1 MRQDPKK
8 LYAAYG
14 ASTDRKAW
22 DGRSMPPYDKLGPQV
37 TAAWTVT
44 ALAAAGLDV
53 EHCDAALDRVAR
65 ELRVDGEV
73 PAAALS
79 LYWTLRTWSR
89 MSASAAEGARAGGPL
104 TADAGALCRAL
115 ALLGQQTVDA
125 LLGPLLR
132 AGEAEPAAAF
142 LQQLGTLGV
151 ATGGAGRNP
160 NNLDAPAVILTF
172 ERIALAFD
180 HLEDE
185 GQPRVEA
192 RLFRAAADLV
202 RRLALAARPPT
213 PEGGPAAA

>member
-22 DGRSMPPYDKLGPQV
+22 DGRPMPAYNLLGPQV

-53 EHCDAALDRVAR
+53 ERTDAAIERVAR
-65 ELRVDGEV
+65 ELRVEGEL
-73 PAAALS
+73 PPSALS

-115 ALLGQQTVDA
+115 VLLGQQTVDA
-125 LLGPLLR
+125 LLGPMLR
-132 AGEAEPAAAF
+132 TGEYEQAAAF

-151 ATGGAGRNP
+151 ATGGAGHNP

-172 ERIALAFD
+172 ERIAVAFD

-185 GQPRVEA
+185 GRPRVEA

-202 RRLALAARPPT
+202 RRLALARPPI